1 MLHGDKLGIRLG
13 STLFSSSNLLSL
25 PARGELSRA
34 AVWPRLTSAL
44 VGVLI
49 WCLTSEAVPTES
61 VQLSFPPSRK
71 QSLALPLSSFQ
82 GIGKYVAFQGN
93 QPPLCC
99 WK

>member
-25 PARGELSRA
+25 PAEGELSSA

-49 WCLTSEAVPTES
+49 WCLTRGAVPTES
-61 VQLSFPPSRK
+61 VQLSFPV
-71 QSLALPLSSFQ
+71 PLSSFQ
-82 GIGKYVAFQGN
+82 STWLSKEISLPFAVGN
-93 QPPLCC
+93 SCFLPGL
-99 WK
+99 WLEG